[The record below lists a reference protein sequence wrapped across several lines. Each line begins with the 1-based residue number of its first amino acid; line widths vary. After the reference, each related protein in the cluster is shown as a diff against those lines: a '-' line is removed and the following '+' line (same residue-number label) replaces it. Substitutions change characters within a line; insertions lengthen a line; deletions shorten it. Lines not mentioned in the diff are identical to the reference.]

1 MAPQIST
8 RLAVRDATDE
18 DSSINPTIIAGIIVA
33 AVIGAGAAIWLTIR
47 WYRKRASAKR
57 SARRESAFANFR
69 GFDDASEKSPL
80 PRCVVM
86 SRLIARASLRVSCV
100 NQCGL

>member
-1 MAPQIST
+1 MAPQFSS

-18 DSSINPTIIAGIIVA
+18 NSSINPTIIAGIIVA
-33 AVIGAGAAIWLTIR
+33 AVIGAGAAIWLAIR

-57 SARRESAFANFR
+57 NARRESAFANFR
-69 GFDDASEKSPL
+69 GFDNASEKSPL